1 MRKMLKKGLACTMA
15 LIVSV
20 SGIVI
25 SKNETTDVNAAVGDW
40 ELVWNDEFNGTS
52 LDTGTWTYEIG
63 NGNWGWGNG
72 EAEYYTN
79 RTDNV
84 QVSDG
89 YLKIIAKK
97 ENYGGQKFTSGRII
111 TKGKKSF
118 KYGKMEARIRV
129 ENGNQSGVWPA
140 FWMMGEK
147 GGWPDCGELDIMEHA
162 NDRNNVGGCIHWNP
176 NGFGGAYD
184 HSYQGGD
191 YYFTDNVNNGIT
203 AWHTY
208 GVIWDEKHIEWT
220 VDGVTYHTERFNS
233 SNDYCFQQY
242 QYFILNLAIGGTG
255 TAYTGYQ
262 TAPDNYQT
270 ATMYVDWVRVS
281 QKEEA
286 PTTAYDGPYITVTE
300 DAVATAKGNWTSYF
314 SNTGWTQAKGT
325 LTLNGTLS
333 DGFTMNATSVGNAID
348 KDSIWGIQ
356 GQLLNLNYYP
366 GNTYKYKCTITS
378 DKDKKVYVKVA
389 DDAENVMAGEIIELK
404 AGVPYYYE
412 TDVDIAEDFDGTV
425 SLKFGMG
432 IENSGDYVSNGEAVN
447 IKVEDVSFVTTATIP
462 DPDYVNSQT
471 PTNAPT
477 EATTNASTQ
486 KVTTKSQTTSAAKV
500 TKPGR
505 TKITKAKRSKNNKKV
520 SLKLK
525 KIKGTTK
532 YQIKYSTSKKFTKK
546 KTKTITTKK
555 TSKIIKRLKANK
567 KYYIKARAIKVVK
580 GKRYV
585 GKWSK
590 RKVVKI

>member
-1 MRKMLKKGLACTMA
+1 MRKILRKGFACTMA
-15 LIVSV
+15 LVVAV

-25 SKNETTDVNAAVGDW
+25 SKNETTGVNAAVGDW
-40 ELVWNDEFNGTS
+40 KLVWSDEFDGNG
-52 LDTGTWTYEIG
+52 LDTDTWTYEIG

-118 KYGKMEARIRV
+118 KYGKMEARIKV

-147 GGWPDCGELDIMEHA
+147 GNWPDCGDLDIMEHA
-162 NDRNNVGGCIHWNP
+162 NDRSNVGGCIHWNP
-176 NGFGGAYD
+176 NGFGGESA

-191 YYFTDNVNNGIT
+191 YYFSDNVNNGIT

-262 TAPDNYQT
+262 TAPDDYQT

-300 DAVATAKGNWTSYF
+300 DAVAKYEGNWSSYF
-314 SNTGWTQAKGT
+314 SNNGWTQAKGM
-325 LTLNGTLS
+325 LTTNGSVS
-333 DGFTMNATSVGNAID
+333 DGFTINATSVGNAID
-348 KDSIWGIQ
+348 KDSVWGIQ
-356 GQLLNLNYYP
+356 GQLLNLDYYP

-378 DKDKKVYVKVA
+378 DKDKKIYVKVA
-389 DDAENVMAGEIIELK
+389 DDAENALAGGLIDLK
-404 AGVPYYYE
+404 AGVPYNYE
-412 TDVDIAEDFDGTV
+412 TDVEIAEDFDGMI

-447 IKVEDVSFVTTATIP
+447 IKVEDVSFITTAEIP

-471 PTNAPT
+471 TQAPT
-477 EATTNASTQ
+477 ENVTETPTTAST
-486 KVTTKSQTTSAAKV
+486 VTTKPQSTSAAKV
-500 TKPGR
+500 AKPGR
-505 TKITKAKRSKNNKKV
+505 TKIIKAKRSKNNKKV

-525 KIKGTTK
+525 KIKGATK
-532 YQIKYSTSKKFTKK
+532 YQIRYSASKNFGKNKTKIVNTKK
-546 KTKTITTKK
+546 IQNTI
-555 TSKIIKRLKANK
+555 RGLKANK
-567 KYYIKARAIKVVK
+567 KYYVKARAIKVVN
-580 GKRYV
+580 GKRYL

-590 RKVVKI
+590 RKL